1 MDASAKQMAELEEQL
16 IHERSRGS
24 TVSSK
29 LERESER
36 RETVQGELDKTKQV
50 GGWLVVRTGRGKNS
64 RGRRSNKLHES
75 GSLLVFLTSQR
86 SLTKPSST
94 TMCLCSEK

>member
-16 IHERSRGS
+16 IHEKSRGS
-24 TVSSK
+24 NLSSK

-50 GGWLVVRTGRGKNS
+50 GCCYCVWS
-64 RGRRSNKLHES
+64 
-75 GSLLVFLTSQR
+75 
-86 SLTKPSST
+86 
-94 TMCLCSEK
+94 